1 MFPYP
6 PQPSGFPPARRP
18 VVQAALPLF
27 VLVRHGAG
35 SAWPQQVLCEPVTSG
50 EAAGTDAMVLYF
62 SPLEASIDA
71 LWQDLPP
78 ERYQVLPVSAFTPDD
93 LLRRHHGR
101 LPVCLHLAWGAQD
114 GCLAVR
120 AQGGPVRISSASV
133 AQVSAMTDTIPLAIS
148 HAELAG
154 YARLWE
160 DAGLFA
166 HSETHA
172 RLLALSPQERHRH
185 AERALMRI
193 PGKALPGQQINQLAL
208 YDAESAQWHFIALDL
223 LAGQD

>member
-6 PQPSGFPPARRP
+6 PQPSGFSPGRRH
-18 VVQAALPLF
+18 VVQAALPLY

-35 SAWPQQVLCEPVTSG
+35 AAAPQQVLCEPVASG
-50 EAAGTDAMVLYF
+50 DAAGTDAMVLYF

-78 ERYQVLPVSAFTPDD
+78 ERYQVVPVSAFSPDD
-93 LLRRHHGR
+93 LLRRYHGR

-114 GCLAVR
+114 GRLAVR

-133 AQVSAMTDTIPLAIS
+133 GQVSAMTDTIPLAIG
-148 HAELAG
+148 HADLAG

-160 DAGLFA
+160 CAGLFA
-166 HSETHA
+166 HAETHA
-172 RLLALSPQERHRH
+172 RLLALSPEECHRH
-185 AERALMRI
+185 AGRALMR
-193 PGKALPGQQINQLAL
+193 LPGQAPPGQPINQLAL
-208 YDAESAQWHFIALDL
+208 YDAESAQWHFIALDRV
-223 LAGQD
+223 AGQN